1 MLLKNKLAFI
11 TGSNRG
17 IGFSILEKFA
27 SNGCNIIAHSR
38 TNNIDFTKKLKTLEK
53 KYESKNDPNFN
64 YEYCFV
70 NL

>member
-38 TNNIDFTKKLKTLEK
+38 TNNIDLLK
-53 KYESKNDPNFN
+53 N
-64 YEYCFV
+64 
-70 NL
+70 